1 MAFFLVT
8 FCCAFVALGS
18 FLFGYDSGV
27 ISSSIEQEAFLAR
40 FGSPGLSDAA
50 AGGIISSYTG
60 NPPLGAIVGSVLAP
74 FVSDYY
80 GRRMVIFLGGLLAS
94 LGAALQGGAVTIAML
109 IAGRFIAGIAIGQMS
124 ATIPVY
130 CSEVAPPQIRGLLAS
145 MQQWMIGLGIMVAQ
159 WVGYGCSLRG
169 GVFSWRFPLSF
180 QVVPAFILT
189 CGIWFLPE
197 SPRWLI
203 EKGREG
209 EGRSVLAKL
218 HLNRSAT
225 NNQLLEHELSQI
237 HDSLLQ
243 EHQKAVRSWRQL
255 LTSPHWRRRILLA
268 CGLQAFTQCSGTNV
282 IQNYGPRLYKSLG
295 LSTST
300 SLMIIGVW
308 GALALFWNT
317 VFMTF
322 IDKVGRRKLLI
333 PSLFGMGVVM
343 CVEATLARY
352 IDFSDPKA
360 NPDALRAAIAMFFA
374 FSFFFTALG
383 MISWIYQ
390 SEIFPTPI
398 RARGSSLATAT
409 NWSLNLIFAQCS
421 PIALTE
427 IGYRY
432 FYCFVGFNW
441 AAMVVVWAFYPE
453 TAGRSLEEVEDVF
466 SGKSVVELSD
476 QGTGDE
482 TTVVATAPRS
492 QIRHKGLH
500 PLSMHP
506 TDDTVS
512 IIETSLSGSEKG
524 IEVKEV

>member
-1 MAFFLVT
+1 
-8 FCCAFVALGS
+8 
-18 FLFGYDSGV
+18 
-27 ISSSIEQEAFLAR
+27 
-40 FGSPGLSDAA
+40 
-50 AGGIISSYTG
+50 
-60 NPPLGAIVGSVLAP
+60 
-74 FVSDYY
+74 
-80 GRRMVIFLGGLLAS
+80 
-94 LGAALQGGAVTIAML
+94 
-109 IAGRFIAGIAIGQMS
+109 
-124 ATIPVY
+124 
-130 CSEVAPPQIRGLLAS
+130 
-145 MQQWMIGLGIMVAQ
+145 
-159 WVGYGCSLRG
+159 
-169 GVFSWRFPLSF
+169 
-180 QVVPAFILT
+180 
-189 CGIWFLPE
+189 
-197 SPRWLI
+197 
-203 EKGREG
+203 
-209 EGRSVLAKL
+209 
-218 HLNRSAT
+218 
-225 NNQLLEHELSQI
+225 
-237 HDSLLQ
+237 
-243 EHQKAVRSWRQL
+243 
-255 LTSPHWRRRILLA
+255 
-268 CGLQAFTQCSGTNV
+268 
-282 IQNYGPRLYKSLG
+282 
-295 LSTST
+295 
-300 SLMIIGVW
+300 MIIGVW

-333 PSLFGMGVVM
+333 PSLFGMGAVM
-343 CVEATLARY
+343 CVEATLVRY

-374 FSFFFTALG
+374 FSLFFTALG

-421 PIALTE
+421 PIALTD

-482 TTVVATAPRS
+482 STVVATAPRS

-506 TDDTVS
+506 TDDIVS

>member
-1 MAFFLVT
+1 
-8 FCCAFVALGS
+8 
-18 FLFGYDSGV
+18 
-27 ISSSIEQEAFLAR
+27 
-40 FGSPGLSDAA
+40 
-50 AGGIISSYTG
+50 
-60 NPPLGAIVGSVLAP
+60 
-74 FVSDYY
+74 
-80 GRRMVIFLGGLLAS
+80 
-94 LGAALQGGAVTIAML
+94 
-109 IAGRFIAGIAIGQMS
+109 
-124 ATIPVY
+124 
-130 CSEVAPPQIRGLLAS
+130 
-145 MQQWMIGLGIMVAQ
+145 
-159 WVGYGCSLRG
+159 
-169 GVFSWRFPLSF
+169 
-180 QVVPAFILT
+180 
-189 CGIWFLPE
+189 
-197 SPRWLI
+197 
-203 EKGREG
+203 
-209 EGRSVLAKL
+209 
-218 HLNRSAT
+218 
-225 NNQLLEHELSQI
+225 
-237 HDSLLQ
+237 
-243 EHQKAVRSWRQL
+243 
-255 LTSPHWRRRILLA
+255 
-268 CGLQAFTQCSGTNV
+268 
-282 IQNYGPRLYKSLG
+282 
-295 LSTST
+295 
-300 SLMIIGVW
+300 MIIGVW

-317 VFMTF
+317 VFMAF

-333 PSLFGMGVVM
+333 PSLFGMGAVM

-421 PIALTE
+421 PIALTD

-466 SGKSVVELSD
+466 SGKSVVGLSD

-482 TTVVATAPRS
+482 TTAVATAPRS

-506 TDDTVS
+506 ADDTVS
-512 IIETSLSGSEKG
+512 IMESSLSGSEKG